1 MTSFERVQTALNR
14 GEPDR
19 VPVLEFV
26 VDPKVARAIY
36 PLGKDIGDLTEF
48 LDLDGV
54 GCGARFS
61 RRSISPDRYVDEWGV
76 TYRVSEE
83 AVDHPIRG
91 PIATL
96 EDLRAYTP
104 PDPDAPDRMGD
115 LPKYVRRFKGKRA
128 VLFHH
133 RAAFMWSAY
142 LMGLDTLLMG
152 MMIEPELVEAVM
164 DVVLETNIAIVRRAI
179 RTGAELIVLGDD
191 YASNTG
197 PLMSPKLFA
206 QFILPRLQKMVDAI
220 HEEGAY
226 CCKHSDGNLWPILDM
241 IVGTGVDALN
251 PIEPVAGMD
260 IAEVKR
266 KFGAQVCLIG
276 NVDCSHLLSFGTPDE
291 VRQAVRECIAAA
303 SKGGGHILSS
313 SNSIHSGVK
322 PENYVAMV
330 EAVHEFGA
338 YPIRGSLV

>member
-26 VDPKVARAIY
+26 VDSKVAQAIY
-36 PLGKDIGDLTEF
+36 PSGKDIGDLTEF

-61 RRSISPDRYVDEWGV
+61 RRSTSSDRYIDEWGV
-76 TYRVSEE
+76 TYMVSEE

-91 PIATL
+91 PIATMD
-96 EDLRAYTP
+96 DLRAYTP

-142 LMGLDTLLMG
+142 LMGLDTLLMA

-197 PLMSPKLFA
+197 PLMSPKLFGR
-206 QFILPRLQKMVDAI
+206 FILPRLQKMVDVI

-276 NVDCSHLLSFGTPDE
+276 NVDCSHLLSFGTPEE
-291 VRQAVRECIAAA
+291 VRRAVRECIAAA

-330 EAVHEFGA
+330 EAVHEFGV
-338 YPIRGSLV
+338 YPISG